1 MANKIKFLDL
11 TAQYKSIKKEIDEA
25 IKRVLESGQFIGGK
39 EVENFEKEIAKFCRV
54 KYAISINSGT
64 DALFLSL
71 KALEIGPGDEVIT
84 TPFTF
89 IATTEVIANL
99 GAKPVFVDIDPR
111 TFNINPQQIAD
122 KLDKLSKLGKLK
134 VKAIIPVHLFGQMA
148 DMDEIMRIARK
159 YKLFVIE
166 DAAQAIGAKI
176 IQNSK
181 VKNQNDNSK
190 FKINRIKKQTWRMAG
205 SIGDLGCFSFFPSK
219 NLGAY
224 GDGGMVVTNNKKLAE
239 KIRLLR
245 NHGSSPK
252 NKYLNLILGTNSR
265 LDAIQAAILRVKLKY
280 LKKWIKKRQE
290 IANYYNQSL
299 KGVGDIKVPEIL
311 LDRAHTFHQYTI
323 RTKHRDKLKKYLE
336 KNGIP
341 TMIYYPIPL
350 HVQPAFKYLGYK
362 KGDFPQAESTSRE
375 VLSLPIYP
383 ELSKKG
389 QEFIVKKIKEFYN
402 L

>member
-11 TAQYKSIKKEIDEA
+11 TAQYKSIKREINRA

-39 EVENFEKEIAKFCRV
+39 GVENFEKEFAKFCGV
-54 KYAISINSGT
+54 KYAISVNSGT

-71 KALEIGPGDEVIT
+71 KALGIGPGDEVIT

-89 IATTEVIANL
+89 IATAEVIANL

-111 TFNINPQQIAD
+111 TFNINPQQLAYQ
-122 KLDKLSKLGKLK
+122 LNKLGKLK
-134 VKAIIPVHLFGQMA
+134 VKAIVPVHLFGQMA

-159 YKLFVIE
+159 YKLFVVE
-166 DAAQAIGAKI
+166 DAAQAIGAEI

-205 SIGDLGCFSFFPSK
+205 SIGDVGCFSFFPSK

-224 GDGGMVVTNNKKLAE
+224 GDGGMVITNNKKLAE
-239 KIRLLR
+239 KILLLR

-341 TMIYYPIPL
+341 TMIYYPLPL
-350 HVQPAFKYLGYK
+350 HLQPAFKYLGYK
-362 KGDFPQAESTSRE
+362 KGDFPEAEKASKE

-383 ELSKKG
+383 EIKKKD
-389 QEFIVKKIKEFYN
+389 QDFIIKKIKIFYEKKN
-402 L
+402 